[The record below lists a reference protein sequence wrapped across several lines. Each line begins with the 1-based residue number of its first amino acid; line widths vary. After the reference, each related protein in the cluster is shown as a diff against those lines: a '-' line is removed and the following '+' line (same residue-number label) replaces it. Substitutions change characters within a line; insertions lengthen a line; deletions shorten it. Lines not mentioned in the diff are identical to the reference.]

1 MKNSL
6 KVFIVFVMI
15 FSMMS
20 ASLADENYEVL
31 ETKFAND
38 LYKIWTISFNEALDP
53 KSVSS
58 ATVFVKNAF
67 NRVIDVSVSLS
78 ADGKSITVTPSELYV
93 PGFDYE
99 LHINGVASI
108 HNEVLSPAMKMPFV
122 IEQVK
127 EERSRLVK
135 SSDSSSLPSS
145 NQQQTEQSK
154 NSTPN
159 NSPFNNNSSTRT
171 NGNQSTTN
179 QPSTNQ
185 PTTNSGQQQAEK
197 KPIHLTNI
205 KVEVNPLV
213 SNVTVKASKFVA
225 VVRIDGKQM
234 HYQGNNLYELT
245 IPGLKSGDSIKVEAF
260 ATYERNSSLEQINHK
275 VK

>member
-1 MKNSL
+1 MMKNSL
-6 KVFIVFVMI
+6 KVFIVVVTI

-31 ETKFAND
+31 ETKVAND
-38 LYKIWTISFNEALDP
+38 LYKNWTISFNEALDP
-53 KSVSS
+53 NSVSN

-67 NRVIDVSVSLS
+67 NRDIDVSVSLS

-108 HNEVLSPAMKMPFV
+108 HNEVLSPAIKMPFV

-135 SSDSSSLPSS
+135 SKDSSSLPST

-154 NSTPN
+154 NSN
-159 NSPFNNNSSTRT
+159 AANSPFNNNNPTNSTS
-171 NGNQSTTN
+171 NSTT
-179 QPSTNQ
+179 TRQ
-185 PTTNSGQQQAEK
+185 PTTNSNQAQAEK
-197 KPIHLTNI
+197 KPVHLTNI
-205 KVEVNPLV
+205 KVEVNSLV
-213 SNVTVKASKFVA
+213 STVTVKASKFVA

-245 IPGLKSGDSIKVEAF
+245 VPGLKRGDTIKVEAF
-260 ATYERNSSLEQINHK
+260 ASYERNSSLEQINHK